1 MWVKIDLTQRNFKI
15 GEASKVRAIKI
26 LNFYFD
32 NPNKKSSKD
41 ELMDRKV
48 HIATLYAAV
57 GK

>member
-15 GEASKVRAIKI
+15 GASAIKI